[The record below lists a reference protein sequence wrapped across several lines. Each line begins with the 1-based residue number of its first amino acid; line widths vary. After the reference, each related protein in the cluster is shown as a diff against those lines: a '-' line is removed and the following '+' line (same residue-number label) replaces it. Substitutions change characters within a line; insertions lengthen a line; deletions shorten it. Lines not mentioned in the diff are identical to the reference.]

1 MLFRSRGVTFLVIE
15 HNMDLVMRLCDPV
28 HVMAQGRVI
37 FSGAPEDA
45 RRDRRVV
52 DAYLGDAP
60 VEDDAS

>member
-1 MLFRSRGVTFLVIE
+1 
-15 HNMDLVMRLCDPV
+15 
-28 HVMAQGRVI
+28 MAQGRVI

-60 VEDDAS
+60 AEAASP